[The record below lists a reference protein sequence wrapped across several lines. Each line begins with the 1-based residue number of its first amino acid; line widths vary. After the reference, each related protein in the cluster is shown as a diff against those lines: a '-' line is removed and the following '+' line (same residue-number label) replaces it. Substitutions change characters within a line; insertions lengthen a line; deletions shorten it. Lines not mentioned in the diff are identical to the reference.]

1 MRQFIAHARAL
12 LDLLGIL
19 LIRDLDARY
28 KGSVLGK
35 LWPLVTQ
42 ISQIALYTYVFGVIL
57 RVRVN
62 IEGLPDTNLAFGI
75 WLFAGLLP
83 WLAFTGGLSQAA
95 NSVVG
100 QPNLVKKVV
109 FPMSLLPIVPVLS
122 SLVETSFGLLPLLA
136 LFAVVT
142 HHIHPTVLLLPVVW
156 MVQILFTLGF
166 AYIVA
171 GLTVYVRDVPQT
183 MGIILNIW
191 FYLTPIVYPRTAIP
205 GRLRTIVFSANP
217 MVAFI
222 DAYRNLILVGRFD
235 QWEEFARTAVFS
247 IFVFTL
253 GFSLYRRLTPA
264 FADVL

>member
-1 MRQFIAHARAL
+1 MRQFIARSGAL
-12 LDLLGIL
+12 LDLLGML

-28 KGSVLGK
+28 KGSLLGK

-42 ISQIALYTYVFGVIL
+42 ACQIAIYTYVFGVIL
-57 RVRVN
+57 RVRAN
-62 IEGLPDTNLAFGI
+62 IEGLPNTNLAFGI

-83 WLAFTGGLSQAA
+83 WLAFTGGLMQATS
-95 NSVVG
+95 SVIG
-100 QPNLVKKVV
+100 HPNLVKKVV

-136 LFAVVT
+136 LFALVT
-142 HHIHPTVLLLPVVW
+142 HHIHPTVLLLPFVW

-191 FYLTPIVYPRTAIP
+191 FYLTPIVYPRSLIP
-205 GRLRTIVFSANP
+205 GRFRSIVFSINP
-217 MVAFI
+217 MVAFV
-222 DAYRNLILVGRFD
+222 DAYRGLILAGRFD
-235 QWEEFARTAVFS
+235 QWDEFARTTIFS
-247 IFVFTL
+247 IFVFTV
-253 GFSLYRRLTPA
+253 GFSLYRRLQPA

>member
-1 MRQFIAHARAL
+1 MRQLIARCGAL
-12 LDLLGIL
+12 LDLLGML

-28 KGSVLGK
+28 KGSLLGK

-42 ISQIALYTYVFGVIL
+42 ASQIALYTYVFGVIL
-57 RVRVN
+57 GVHPKL
-62 IEGLPDTNLAFGI
+62 EGLPDTKLAFGI
-75 WLFAGLLP
+75 WLFAGLVP
-83 WLAFTGGLSQAA
+83 WLAFTGGLMQAA
-95 NSVVG
+95 NSVIG

-109 FPMSLLPIVPVLS
+109 FPLSLVPIVPVLS
-122 SLVETSFGLLPLLA
+122 SLVESSFGLVPLLA
-136 LFAVVT
+136 LLAFVT
-142 HHIHPTVLLLPVVW
+142 HQIHATVLLLPFVW
-156 MVQILFTLGF
+156 LVQILFTLGF

-183 MGIILNIW
+183 VGIILNIW
-191 FYLTPIVYPRTAIP
+191 FYLTPIVYPPTAIP
-205 GRLRTIVFSANP
+205 GRLRSIVFSINP
-217 MVAFI
+217 MIAFV

-235 QWEEFARTAVFS
+235 QWEEFARTTIFS

>member
-1 MRQFIAHARAL
+1 
-12 LDLLGIL
+12 
-19 LIRDLDARY
+19 
-28 KGSVLGK
+28 
-35 LWPLVTQ
+35 
-42 ISQIALYTYVFGVIL
+42 
-57 RVRVN
+57 
-62 IEGLPDTNLAFGI
+62 
-75 WLFAGLLP
+75 
-83 WLAFTGGLSQAA
+83 
-95 NSVVG
+95 
-100 QPNLVKKVV
+100 VV

-142 HHIHPTVLLLPVVW
+142 HHIHATLLLLPVIW

-205 GRLRTIVFSANP
+205 GRLRTIVFSVNP

-235 QWEEFARTAVFS
+235 QWEEFARTTVFS

>member
-1 MRQFIAHARAL
+1 MRQFIAHIRAL

-42 ISQIALYTYVFGVIL
+42 VSQIALYTYVFAVIM

-83 WLAFTGGLSQAA
+83 WLAFTAGLSQAA

-136 LFAVVT
+136 LFALVT

-156 MVQILFTLGF
+156 IVQILFTLGF

-205 GRLRTIVFSANP
+205 GRLRSIVFSMNP

-222 DAYRNLILVGRFD
+222 DAYRNLILVGRFE

-253 GFSLYRRLTPA
+253 GFSLYRRLAPA

>member
-35 LWPLVTQ
+35 LWPLITQ
-42 ISQIALYTYVFGVIL
+42 ASQIALYTYVFAVIM
-57 RVRVN
+57 RVHVN
-62 IEGLPDTNLAFGI
+62 IEGLPDTKLAFGI

-122 SLVETSFGLLPLLA
+122 SLVETSFGLVPLLA
-136 LFAVVT
+136 LFALVT
-142 HHIHPTVLLLPVVW
+142 HHIHPTVLLLPFVW

-166 AYIVA
+166 AYVLA

-205 GRLRTIVFSANP
+205 ERFRSIVFSVNP

-235 QWEEFARTAVFS
+235 QWEEFARTTVFS

>member
-1 MRQFIAHARAL
+1 MRQLVARSRAL
-12 LDLLGIL
+12 LDLLSML

-28 KGSVLGK
+28 KGSLLGK

-42 ISQIALYTYVFGVIL
+42 ASQIALYTYVFGVVL

-62 IEGLPDTNLAFGI
+62 IEGLPNTNLAFGI

-83 WLAFTGGLSQAA
+83 WLAFTGGLAQAA
-95 NSVVG
+95 NSVIG
-100 QPNLVKKVV
+100 HPNLVKKVV

-122 SLVETSFGLLPLLA
+122 SLVESSFGLVPLLA
-136 LFAVVT
+136 LFALVT
-142 HHIHPTVLLLPVVW
+142 HQIHPTVLLLPLVW
-156 MVQILFTLGF
+156 IVQIFFTLGF

-183 MGIILNIW
+183 LGIILNIW
-191 FYLTPIVYPRTAIP
+191 FYLTPIVYPPTAIP
-205 GRLRTIVFSANP
+205 GRLRSIVFSINP

-222 DAYRNLILVGRFD
+222 DAYRSLILVGRFD
-235 QWEEFARTAVFS
+235 HWEEFARVTIFA

-253 GFSLYRRLTPA
+253 GFSLYRRLQPA